1 MAARN
6 LAVIRM
12 PAGIMLCHYFFECSL
27 LGRAQQAADAQLA
40 LIQEGLYLRACFPAD
55 LADILM
61 GFVDPFATLPR
72 NGLVEA
78 CGREPWAVAGR
89 LTRSRTA
96 KAGSI

>member
-61 GFVDPFATLPR
+61 GFVDNRPDLFMLLVIKAKIFCEPFQ
-72 NGLVEA
+72 
-78 CGREPWAVAGR
+78 
-89 LTRSRTA
+89 
-96 KAGSI
+96 